1 MAAKPMNSRVNSRM
15 NNHSDKRQGGAAIIT
30 ALLVVMLAA
39 TIATYLLMQQSHALT
54 RTARTTDRAQAALYT
69 QPTLDWARAILF
81 ETLKNATYVHPK
93 QAWGQGINAL
103 PLDDA
108 GGGTLASGV
117 IRDEGGKFNINN
129 MVIDGAKSQDDIKAF
144 QDLLKILKIDADLA
158 PAVVDWLD
166 KDSDLTANGAEDS
179 FYLSLQEP
187 YRSANQPMLQ
197 IAELS
202 RVRGFDAATVRRL
215 APYVTA
221 LPARTLLNMNSAL
234 PEVIRAYFPDL
245 TETDAVSLVRSRD
258 DLPFKD
264 IDAVKKQKQMKG
276 IPEASVTKFVTV
288 KSTFFSVSI
297 AITRDATQVRQ
308 NALLKSAEPA
318 GSRWPS
324 IIWVNSF

>member
-1 MAAKPMNSRVNSRM
+1 MAAERM
-15 NNHSDKRQGGAAIIT
+15 RSHQRGAAIIT

-81 ETLKNATYVHPK
+81 ETQKNASYVHPK
-93 QAWGQGINAL
+93 QAWAQGINAL

-129 MVIDGAKSQDDIKAF
+129 MVVDGVKSPADVEVF
-144 QDLLKILKIDADLA
+144 QRLLKVLKIDADLA

-166 KDSDLTANGAEDS
+166 KDNDLTANGAEDS
-179 FYLSLQEP
+179 AYLSLPEP
-187 YRSANQPMLQ
+187 YRSANRPMLQ
-197 IAELS
+197 ASELA
-202 RVRGFDAATVRRL
+202 RVRGFDAATLRRL
-215 APYVTA
+215 MPYITA
-221 LPARTLLNMNSAL
+221 LPARTKLNMNTAL
-234 PEVIRAYFPDL
+234 PEVIRAYFPDIS
-245 TETDAVSLVRSRD
+245 ETGAVALVRARD
-258 DLPFKD
+258 DVPFKD
-264 IDAVKKQKQMKG
+264 IAAVKKQNEMKG
-276 IPEASVTKFVTV
+276 IPQTSVDQFAGV
-288 KSTFFSVSI
+288 SSGFFSVSI

-308 NALLKSAEPA
+308 NALLKSADPA

>member
-1 MAAKPMNSRVNSRM
+1 MAARRM
-15 NNHSDKRQGGAAIIT
+15 RSHQRGAAIIT

-93 QAWGQGINAL
+93 QAWAQGINAL

-129 MVIDGAKSQDDIKAF
+129 MVSNGVKSPADIEVF
-144 QDLLKILKIDADLA
+144 QRLLTVLKIDADLA

-166 KDSDLTANGAEDS
+166 KDSDLTPNGAEDS
-179 FYLSLQEP
+179 FYLSLPEP

-197 IAELS
+197 VAELT
-202 RVRGFDAATVRRL
+202 RVRGFDLATVKRL

-221 LPARTLLNMNSAL
+221 LPARTMLNMNSAL
-234 PEVIRAYFPDL
+234 PEVIRAYFPDM
-245 TETDAVSLVRSRD
+245 TEAGAIALVRSRD

-264 IDAVKKQKQMKG
+264 IDAVKNQKEMKG
-276 IPEASVTKFVTV
+276 IPEVSVIKFARVT
-288 KSTFFSVSI
+288 STFFSVSI

-308 NALLKSAEPA
+308 NALLKTADPV

>member
-1 MAAKPMNSRVNSRM
+1 MAARRM
-15 NNHSDKRQGGAAIIT
+15 KSHQRGAAIIT

-93 QAWGQGINAL
+93 QAWAQGINAL

-129 MVIDGAKSQDDIKAF
+129 MVSNGVKSPADIEVF
-144 QDLLKILKIDADLA
+144 QRLLTVLKIDADLA

-166 KDSDLTANGAEDS
+166 KDSDLTPNGAEDS
-179 FYLSLQEP
+179 FYLSLPEP

-197 IAELS
+197 VAELT
-202 RVRGFDAATVRRL
+202 RVRGFDAATVKRL

-221 LPARTLLNMNSAL
+221 LPARTMLNMNSAL
-234 PEVIRAYFPDL
+234 PEVIRAYFPDM
-245 TETDAVSLVRSRD
+245 TETGAIALVRSRD

-264 IDAVKKQKQMKG
+264 IDAVKNQKEMKG
-276 IPEASVTKFVTV
+276 IPEVSVIKFASVT
-288 KSTFFSVSI
+288 STFFSVSI

-308 NALLKSAEPA
+308 NALLKTADPV